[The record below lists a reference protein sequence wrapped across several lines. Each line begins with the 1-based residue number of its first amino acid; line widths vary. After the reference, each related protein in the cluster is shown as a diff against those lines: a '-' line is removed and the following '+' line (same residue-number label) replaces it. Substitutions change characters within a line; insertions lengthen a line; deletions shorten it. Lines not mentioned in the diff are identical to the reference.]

1 MKILLSNATRQ
12 DAVFILNTNRV
23 QNSLKQAKRLRLDK
37 ITGHTL
43 KLCHSSAEQ
52 RLNRTA

>member
-12 DAVFILNTNRV
+12 DAVILNTNRV